1 MMTEATSLSYR
12 FNCIFSSAFY
22 AGISSE
28 RSSQRVFLTVSAL
41 LFAVSAAV
49 TVVSCMSMSAMADM
63 PMVGGW
69 TMSMAWMRMPG
80 QTWLR
85 HAASFV
91 GTWIAMMIAMMLPSL
106 VPVLLKH
113 RRSVAWVCQ
122 RRLDYLTRLL
132 AIGYFSVWTIVGIAL
147 FGVGT
152 ALASFEMR
160 TPIVAFEVPVAANL
174 LVLIAGLLQFTSW
187 KSRRLACCRE
197 LSRHDTPPPVDPH
210 TAWRQGFRLGVHCS
224 LCCAGLT
231 AVLLVGGIMN
241 FGVMAIIGAAITL
254 ERLAPAP
261 RRIAQAIGAVMIVA
275 ALVLIGR
282 TIAAV

>member
-1 MMTEATSLSYR
+1 MMTEATSLSNR
-12 FNCIFSSAFY
+12 FDRVFSSAFY

-91 GTWIAMMIAMMLPSL
+91 GTWIAMMIAMMLPS
-106 VPVLLKH
+106 VAPVLLKY
-113 RRSVAWVCQ
+113 RRSVAWMCQ
-122 RRLDYLTRLL
+122 RRLNYLTTLL
-132 AIGYFSVWTIVGIAL
+132 AIGYFSLWTIVGIAL

-160 TPIVAFEVPVAANL
+160 TPLVAFEVPVAANL

-187 KSRRLACCRE
+187 KTRQLACCRE
-197 LSRHDTPPPVDPH
+197 LSRHDTPLPVDPH

-241 FGVMAIIGAAITL
+241 LEVMAIVGVVITS
-254 ERLAPAP
+254 ERLAPAS
-261 RRIAQAIGAVMIVA
+261 RRIAQAIGASMIVA

-282 TIAAV
+282 AFAAV